1 MKPIYQFEQISD
13 HLACSGQPT
22 EEQFKDF
29 VAGKFDVVINLG
41 LLDTKYALENEK
53 KLILSLG
60 MEYHHIPVVFED
72 PQLNELLL
80 FIAHMNQNAGKKIL
94 VHCAANYR
102 ASAFLGLYLFAKENL
117 LEEDLDD
124 FVEDVWQPN
133 TIWKKFIVDG
143 IAHIKSQKKQN

>member
-22 EEQFKDF
+22 EEQFKEF
-29 VAGKFDVVINLG
+29 VAGKFDIVINLG

-53 KLILSLG
+53 KLVLSLG
-60 MEYHHIPVVFED
+60 MDYFHIPVVFED
-72 PQLNELLL
+72 PRLSELLL
-80 FIAHMNQNAGKKIL
+80 FISHMYQNEGKNIL

-102 ASAFLGLYLFAKENL
+102 ASTFVGLYLFANESL
-117 LEEDLDD
+117 QEEEVRD

-133 TIWKKFIVDG
+133 TTWSKFLAEG
-143 IAHIKSQKKQN
+143 IDHIKSQKK

>member
-22 EEQFKDF
+22 EEQFKEF

-53 KLILSLG
+53 KLVLSLG

-72 PQLNELLL
+72 PQLNELFL
-80 FIAHMNQNAGKKIL
+80 FTSHMDQNAGKKIL

-102 ASAFLGLYLFAKENL
+102 ASAFLGLYLFAKERL
-117 LEEDLDD
+117 QEEEVND

-133 TIWKKFIVDG
+133 TTWTKFIAEG
-143 IAHIKSQKKQN
+143 IDHIKGQKK

>member
-22 EEQFKDF
+22 EEQFKEF
-29 VAGKFDVVINLG
+29 VAGKFDIVINLG

-53 KLILSLG
+53 KLVLSLG
-60 MEYHHIPVVFED
+60 MDYFHIPVVFED
-72 PQLNELLL
+72 PRLSELLL
-80 FIAHMNQNAGKKIL
+80 FISHMYQNEGKNIL

-102 ASAFLGLYLFAKENL
+102 ASAFLGLYLFAKERL
-117 LEEDLDD
+117 QEEEVKD

-133 TIWKKFIVDG
+133 TTWSKFLAEGLD
-143 IAHIKSQKKQN
+143 HIKSKKK

>member
-22 EEQFKDF
+22 EEQFKEF
-29 VAGKFDVVINLG
+29 VAGKFDIVINLG

-53 KLILSLG
+53 KLVLSLG
-60 MEYHHIPVVFED
+60 MDYFHIPVVFED
-72 PQLNELLL
+72 PRLSELLL
-80 FIAHMNQNAGKKIL
+80 FISHMYQNEGKKIL

-102 ASAFLGLYLFAKENL
+102 ASTFLGLYLFAKERL
-117 LEEDLDD
+117 QEEEVRD

-133 TIWKKFIVDG
+133 TTWSKFLAEGLD
-143 IAHIKSQKKQN
+143 HIKSQKK

>member
-22 EEQFKDF
+22 EEQFKEF
-29 VAGKFDVVINLG
+29 VAGKFDTVINLG

-53 KLILSLG
+53 KLVLSLG
-60 MEYHHIPVVFED
+60 IAYYHIPVVFED
-72 PQLNELLL
+72 PQLSELLL
-80 FIAHMNQNAGKKIL
+80 FISHMYQNAGKNIL

-102 ASAFLGLYLFAKENL
+102 ASAFLGLYLFAKDSL
-117 LEEDLDD
+117 QEDEVTD

-133 TIWKKFIVDG
+133 TIWKKFIAESL
-143 IAHIKSQKKQN
+143 IHIKSQKK